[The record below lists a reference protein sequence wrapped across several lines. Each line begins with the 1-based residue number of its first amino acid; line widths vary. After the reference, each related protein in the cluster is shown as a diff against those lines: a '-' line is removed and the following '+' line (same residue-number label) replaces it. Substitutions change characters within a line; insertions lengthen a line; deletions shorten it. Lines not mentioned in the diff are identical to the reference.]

1 MTSRHPLFTRDIFN
15 LLLVTHVHG
24 SDIECPGGLSD
35 AMSSSSPLLFS
46 AKGRPISRGIFGRSF
61 HPPHSTVCTSMLDGS
76 SGEIFRFVFL
86 DLKKYRASLYM
97 GFETLLE
104 KRDLYVHFY
113 M

>member
-1 MTSRHPLFTRDIFN
+1 
-15 LLLVTHVHG
+15 
-24 SDIECPGGLSD
+24 
-35 AMSSSSPLLFS
+35 
-46 AKGRPISRGIFGRSF
+46 
-61 HPPHSTVCTSMLDGS
+61 MLDGS